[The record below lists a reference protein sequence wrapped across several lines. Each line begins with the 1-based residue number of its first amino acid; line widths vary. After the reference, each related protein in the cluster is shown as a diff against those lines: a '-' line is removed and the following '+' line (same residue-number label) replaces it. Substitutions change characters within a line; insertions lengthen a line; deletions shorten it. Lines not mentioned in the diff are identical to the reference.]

1 MIPSSFTGSSRPR
14 RQVNLSGRTNNPFA
28 NVGSRASKSP
38 AQNAVVHAQ
47 QERLQRQRER
57 ERPPA
62 AITIQ
67 RIWRG
72 HRQRVATKTRW
83 REEWD
88 VEESHSPP
96 HGPYQTEVVCLRQ
109 LRLLV
114 QFASASDES
123 DMRRLSRFASR
134 LLNGHILKDGVSGQ
148 PSEAWTTPLAL
159 LARLAARTIIHF
171 GATKSLLLPFECLLD
186 LLKGLA
192 SVIPDHILGSDYY
205 KAMLIAAESWPKIP
219 SYDSPRVEST
229 VCALL
234 QSHNINSKHLRA
246 LGLDPKRSSLSAYSG
261 FAWCLLTASTVSSS
275 MNLKSLSEYV
285 DFRLLT
291 AAVENGTY
299 RLSESYPPEKVL
311 WLLAHYIYFGRRSL
325 RDLPEASYVKVVSQ
339 LISSCAHRIEWRLY
353 HSTSHTSDGEQLP
366 QFVEQQLLS
375 LVTQDS
381 VTRLLGFLE
390 DSDESTKSE
399 AMQQASSLATY
410 VLILLRMFP
419 RRADD
424 IRMWLFM
431 GGARKR
437 SGSERLPAV
446 KFFYESIRRS
456 TVFKSISR
464 EPREVSKYTVLRSK
478 ISLVEGN

>member
-14 RQVNLSGRTNNPFA
+14 RQVNLSGRTSNPFA
-28 NVGSRASKSP
+28 NVGSRAPKLP

-62 AITIQ
+62 ATTIQ
-67 RIWRG
+67 RVWRG
-72 HRQRVATKTRW
+72 HRQRMATKNRW

-88 VEESHSPP
+88 IEESHSPTV
-96 HGPYQTEVVCLRQ
+96 GPYQTESVCLRQ

-114 QFASASDES
+114 QFASTSDET
-123 DMRRLSRFASR
+123 DVRRLGRFASR
-134 LLNGHILKDGVSGQ
+134 FLSGGLLKDGVFGQ
-148 PSEAWTTPLAL
+148 PPEAWTTPLAL
-159 LARLAARTIIHF
+159 LARLVARTIIDF
-171 GATKSLLLPFECLLD
+171 GARNSLLLPFECLLD
-186 LLKGLA
+186 LLRSLA
-192 SVIPDHILGSDYY
+192 SVIPDHIWASDYY
-205 KAMLIAAESWPKIP
+205 KAMLIAVESWSEIP
-219 SYDSPRVEST
+219 SYDSSRVEST

-234 QSHNINSKHLRA
+234 QSHNTISKHRRA
-246 LGLDPKRSSLSAYSG
+246 SGLDNKPSAIAAYNG

-275 MNLKSLSEYV
+275 MNLESLSEHV

-299 RLSESYPPEKVL
+299 GLSEKYPPERVL

-325 RDLPEASYVKVVSQ
+325 RDQPEASYIKVVSK
-339 LISSCAHRIEWRLY
+339 LISSCAHRLEWRTNY
-353 HSTSHTSDGEQLP
+353 STFNTSDGEQLP
-366 QFVEQQLLS
+366 HFVEQQLLS

-390 DSDESTKSE
+390 DSSESTKSE

-410 VLILLRMFP
+410 VLTLLRVFP

-431 GGARKR
+431 GGARRR
-437 SGSERLPAV
+437 SSSERLPAV
-446 KFFYESIRRS
+446 KFFYESIRKS
-456 TVFKSISR
+456 KVFTSISR
-464 EPREVSKYTVLRSK
+464 EPREVRISIVFKFK
-478 ISLVEGN
+478 IT